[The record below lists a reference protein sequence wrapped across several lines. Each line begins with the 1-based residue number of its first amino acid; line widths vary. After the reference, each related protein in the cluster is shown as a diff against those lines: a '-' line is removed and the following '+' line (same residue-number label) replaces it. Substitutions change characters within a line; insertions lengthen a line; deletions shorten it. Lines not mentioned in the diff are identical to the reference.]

1 LIIPQGR
8 ESFGKEAEMKKSHFK
23 AVAVVLC
30 FAFVLMTVPSL
41 NAEKKAAKIDLR
53 LLIKQPGLLLSYL
66 FPFLSDNGR
75 SVSVSKGSPSKSRV
89 KPTGD
94 SPSPRPG
101 TQD

>member
-1 LIIPQGR
+1 
-8 ESFGKEAEMKKSHFK
+8 MKKSHFK

-66 FPFLSDNGR
+66 FPFMSDNGR
-75 SVSVSKGSPSKSRV
+75 SVAVSKSTPSYSKVR
-89 KPTGD
+89 PTGD
-94 SPSPRPG
+94 VPIAKPG

>member
-1 LIIPQGR
+1 
-8 ESFGKEAEMKKSHFK
+8 MKKSHLK
-23 AVAVVLC
+23 VVAVVLC
-30 FAFVLMTVPSL
+30 FAFILMTVPSL

-53 LLIKQPGLLLSYL
+53 LLIKQPGILISYL
-66 FPFLSDNGR
+66 FPFLGNSGR
-75 SVSVSKGSPSKSRV
+75 GVIVSKGSSSGARV

>member
-1 LIIPQGR
+1 
-8 ESFGKEAEMKKSHFK
+8 MKKSHYK

-30 FAFVLMTVPSL
+30 FAFVLMTVPNL
-41 NAEKKAAKIDLR
+41 NAQKKAAKIDFR
-53 LLIKQPGLLLSYL
+53 LLIKQPGLLFSYL

-75 SVSVSKGSPSKSRV
+75 SVSVSKSGPTYSKSRV

-94 SPSPRPG
+94 APSARPS